1 MKLTDAQNA
10 AFMNDPRR
18 LLAQTLLDDCL
29 NRIQKC
35 VSSNGNAEYYLKT
48 LPRYMRDLSEAH
60 ENLIIVEATIESE
73 LIKEV

>member
-18 LLAQTLLDDCL
+18 LKAQSALDGCL
-29 NRIQKC
+29 KRIQTA

-48 LPRYMRDLSEAH
+48 LPRYLRDLSEAH

-73 LIKEV
+73 LL